1 MRKSPAST
9 PLLLRYPA
17 AYLTDLVRS
26 GVRLCFDVGQVRIG
40 VAKCDRDQILAV
52 PVMTLLVDDQTDAN
66 VTTLISE
73 VAPAV
78 IYVGLP
84 INMKGVNTAST
95 EAAISFAD
103 QLSQTEV
110 VTSQEIEIRLID
122 ERLST
127 SSALGALRDSGKSAR
142 DSKGLVDQ
150 VAAVEI
156 LDLAIA
162 IEKRTGSLAG
172 TEIQPQ
178 SK

>member
-1 MRKSPAST
+1 
-9 PLLLRYPA
+9 
-17 AYLTDLVRS
+17 LTDLARS

-52 PVMTLLVDDQTDAN
+52 PVMTLQADDQADAN
-66 VTTLISE
+66 VSALISE
-73 VAPAV
+73 IVPAV

-84 INMKGVNTAST
+84 INLKGANTAST
-95 EAAISFAD
+95 QAAISFAD

-150 VAAVEI
+150 AAAVEI
-156 LDLAIA
+156 LELALA

-172 TEIQPQ
+172 TEISPQ